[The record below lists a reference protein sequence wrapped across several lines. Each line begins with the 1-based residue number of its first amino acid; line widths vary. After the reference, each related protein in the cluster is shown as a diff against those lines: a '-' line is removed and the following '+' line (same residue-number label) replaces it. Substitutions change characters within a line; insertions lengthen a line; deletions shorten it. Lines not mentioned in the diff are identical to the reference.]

1 MFVRITRADPA
12 VELPAYQTSGS
23 VAFDLAPSEDC
34 VIVPRSMALVSTG
47 LIIATPP
54 GYALLIAARSSLF
67 KKKGLLLANSVGVVD
82 QDYCGPEDILMLPL
96 WNPGDTSVHIARGE
110 RLAQGFF
117 TPIERAEWQEGPA
130 ITNASRGG
138 HGSTGL

>member
-1 MFVRITRADPA
+1 MT
-12 VELPAYQTSGS
+12 
-23 VAFDLAPSEDC
+23 
-34 VIVPRSMALVSTG
+34 LVSTG

-67 KKKGLLLANSVGVVD
+67 KKKGLMLANSVGVVD
-82 QDYCGPEDILMLPL
+82 QDYCGPTDVLMLPL
-96 WNPGDTSVHIARGE
+96 WNPGDTPVDIVRGE

-117 TPIERAEWQEGPA
+117 TPIERAEWNEGAA
-130 ITNASRGG
+130 ISDTSRGG